1 MNRRGRESRPP
12 QRFSPGRVD
21 AKTEARQRVPKRERS
36 PTPPPPPSEH
46 SAVSLAEAAA
56 PILASLKTISEEQ
69 QRQTRYLARV
79 FKIMADV
86 EDVLVDIHEATAQ
99 AHAPPIAKVA
109 KPSPPD
115 PEPGEVI
122 VSLQASAEEVEVPA
136 AAAVGEPQTEI
147 PAASALL
154 EARLNTMTNQ

>member
-12 QRFSPGRVD
+12 QRFSPGRAD
-21 AKTEARQRVPKRERS
+21 AKTEERQRVPKRERS
-36 PTPPPPPSEH
+36 PARPPPSEH
-46 SAVSLAEAAA
+46 SVVSLTEAAA
-56 PILASLKTISEEQ
+56 PLLALLTTISEEQ

-79 FKIMADV
+79 FKIIADV

-99 AHAPPIAKVA
+99 AYAPPIAKVA